1 MYRSSTAG
9 ALTSRK
15 ERTKKGVKHA
25 NCKAIKIPY
34 KTTSG
39 TILESTP
46 FPQPLKEV
54 P

>member
-1 MYRSSTAG
+1 MLKAG

-15 ERTKKGVKHA
+15 ERTKKGVRRELKMPTV
-25 NCKAIKIPY
+25 KQLKFPIKL
-34 KTTSG
+34 S
-39 TILESTP
+39 ILESTP